1 MARQTPAAYLS
12 KIAGH
17 QISPPEFLAELL
29 KVWLPPEA
37 SRTGSQPTKIGV
49 CVSGGPDSMAL
60 ASLFQQLKG
69 RDMGPRLHLTAL
81 VIDHRHR
88 RDSQREAATVA
99 GWLQDLGRMSYGI

>member
-1 MARQTPAAYLS
+1 
-12 KIAGH
+12 
-17 QISPPEFLAELL
+17 
-29 KVWLPPEA
+29 
-37 SRTGSQPTKIGV
+37 
-49 CVSGGPDSMAL
+49 MAL